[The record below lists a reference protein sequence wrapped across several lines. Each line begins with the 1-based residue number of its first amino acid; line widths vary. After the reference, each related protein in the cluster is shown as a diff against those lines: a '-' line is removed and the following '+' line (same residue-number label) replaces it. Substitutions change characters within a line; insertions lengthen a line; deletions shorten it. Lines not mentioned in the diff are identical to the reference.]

1 MAGGGAVAILATN
14 TPAEMYHEEQLVLP
28 KLSSLL
34 SQERAG
40 EPDGLWVARQ
50 FGDFEP
56 GDLRKLRAAT
66 ATRGNTPAQAGD
78 VPLSPH
84 QQPDKELIVTG
95 SVEVRQLRSMLKLA
109 FVNLALQSASKKSEA
124 NAAGGASTGTLSLRS
139 GADLAEQLEAALS
152 DTGSVGV
159 EQWAPKLYCY
169 LTKKKP
175 KARMADLEETGF
187 LLLMDGSSDGSICQA
202 PAYGTFDQSLLHVPS
217 ASEYCGAV
225 IVKRAQDAPVTEEP
239 VVFGFARLLQQRRP
253 LVAAAAALGM
263 QDDKDRVQRFDAAK
277 TDTAPATKKSDKE
290 LMRDVKMYAR
300 TSKMAW
306 QALRK
311 SQDEDI
317 SFEEFKEGLD
327 QLNIVVLESRALR
340 LFQQCDLQGT
350 GRIGLTEF
358 EMALMMHDAVDK
370 SEHMTPFDS
379 FLVFDLDGSG
389 SISFQEFKQAAMVLG
404 SSRPKRNDASDAD
417 QAHDPLDE
425 AALLALYNKMLP
437 SPDGEMAYEHFKQAW
452 LELVDVEAE
461 LRLRGL
467 DHAIKKGFRSV
478 KRNKAAL
485 IEGVEQAD
493 ADELQEW
500 SSVRSRIE
508 GVRQQARFKR
518 EEKRKK
524 QQLNSGQ
531 GLKLADAKAAADRR
545 RERRLMIMKEQKERS
560 KQRDEQKILQNKLAA
575 EEASMK
581 QRNDQATRLGLRQK
595 EKDRVALIRQ
605 MGFDQISHAHESHRE
620 IPQQIYKEKQ
630 AVQRLSDVVLCDF
643 SHNKLTRLPTDGFF
657 YHMAAL
663 RALDLRCNRLRSL
676 PEEEL
681 GYLPSL
687 QLLYLEGNE
696 LTKIPESI
704 GHLLKLERLE
714 LGRNSLTDLPQSIG
728 NLALLRVVSLH
739 SNQLEALPSTIEGWS
754 KCEVLNLAYN
764 CLRELP
770 EEISFLTSLTN
781 LDIQHNR
788 LQQLPIEMGNL
799 CSLKCLEAGGNV
811 LSALP
816 ESMSALCNLQVL
828 HLAQN
833 CLTQLTAMVAGWTAL
848 VELDVRANQI
858 QQVSH
863 KMGQWTALQW
873 LDISSN
879 QLQSLPPD
887 VGCCKKI
894 RHLDASCNKML
905 AVPDE
910 VGALI
915 LLNQL
920 NLGHNKVGPAVSE
933 HVGLLRQL
941 LALELSNNNL
951 GRLPPSI
958 GALQGLTHLDCSHN
972 CITQLP
978 QNLALLSKT
987 LKVLKA
993 SHNSLAEVPEFLC
1006 TMGALTDL
1014 DLSCNRL
1021 SLLPKTIINLVQ
1033 LRRLNLRR
1041 NMLKAVPPEMTEM
1054 LTQLELCDIENNP
1067 LNMLPDKWHCQW
1079 TARQAAFPSNG
1090 PLGYTP
1096 QEVVQWPEV
1105 EHKVFSA
1112 AEHEWTGKAAFY
1124 LSGRASMTEFIQAVT
1139 HALNGTSRGRGTV
1152 ISQPMCEKHLIR
1164 FFMTSMATGSVPLT
1178 SQISLDEQT
1187 PCMPR
1192 LARALVSRS
1201 MTATPPSAA

>member
-1 MAGGGAVAILATN
+1 MALLPEVLWPGCANTHEAIYRQDSDST
-14 TPAEMYHEEQLVLP
+14 
-28 KLSSLL
+28 K
-34 SQERAG
+34 RAG

-50 FGDFEP
+50 YGDFEP

-95 SVEVRQLRSMLKLA
+95 SVEVRQLRSMLKLS
-109 FVNLALQSASKKSEA
+109 FVNLALQSASTKSEA
-124 NAAGGASTGTLSLRS
+124 NAAGGSSTGTLSLRS

-187 LLLMDGSSDGSICQA
+187 LLLMDSSSDGSICQA
-202 PAYGTFDQSLLHVPS
+202 PAYGSFDQSLLHVPS

-239 VVFGFARLLQQRRP
+239 VVLGFARLLQQRRP

-263 QDDKDRVQRFDAAK
+263 QDDKDRVQRFDATK

-306 QALRK
+306 QALCVQVHF
-311 SQDEDI
+311 SHNSHMYLIQ
-317 SFEEFKEGLD
+317 GLD

-358 EMALMMHDAVDK
+358 E
-370 SEHMTPFDS
+370 
-379 FLVFDLDGSG
+379 
-389 SISFQEFKQAAMVLG
+389 AAMVLG
-404 SSRPKRNDASDAD
+404 GSRPKRNDASNAD
-417 QAHDPLDE
+417 LAHDPLNE
-425 AALLALYNKMLP
+425 VALLALYNKMLP
-437 SPDGEMAYEHFKQAW
+437 SPYGEMAYEHFKQAW

-467 DHAIKKGFRSV
+467 DHAIRTGFRSV

-485 IEGVEQAD
+485 IEAVEQAD
-493 ADELQEW
+493 ADELKEW

-518 EEKRKK
+518 EEKRKQ

-605 MGFDQISHAHESHRE
+605 MEFDQILHAHESHRE

-643 SHNKLTRLPTDGFF
+643 SHNKLTRLPT
-657 YHMAAL
+657 
-663 RALDLRCNRLRSL
+663 
-676 PEEEL
+676 
-681 GYLPSL
+681 
-687 QLLYLEGNE
+687 
-696 LTKIPESI
+696 
-704 GHLLKLERLE
+704 
-714 LGRNSLTDLPQSIG
+714 
-728 NLALLRVVSLH
+728 
-739 SNQLEALPSTIEGWS
+739 
-754 KCEVLNLAYN
+754 
-764 CLRELP
+764 
-770 EEISFLTSLTN
+770 
-781 LDIQHNR
+781 
-788 LQQLPIEMGNL
+788 
-799 CSLKCLEAGGNV
+799 
-811 LSALP
+811 
-816 ESMSALCNLQVL
+816 VL
-828 HLAQN
+828 HLA
-833 CLTQLTAMVAGWTAL
+833 
-848 VELDVRANQI
+848 
-858 QQVSH
+858 
-863 KMGQWTALQW
+863 
-873 LDISSN
+873 

-894 RHLDASCNKML
+894 RHLDASCNRML

-915 LLNQL
+915 LLNHL

-958 GALQGLTHLDCSHN
+958 GALQGLTRLDCSHN

-978 QNLALLSKT
+978 QASADVSLAARGIADRNVLNLALLSKT

-1041 NMLKAVPPEMTEM
+1041 NMLKEQRNSIKSAVIQTR
-1054 LTQLELCDIENNP
+1054 QHRIE
-1067 LNMLPDKWHCQW
+1067 
-1079 TARQAAFPSNG
+1079 AVAEAYQAHRLDLQEAYASDVDHDPSFG
-1090 PLGYTP
+1090 M
-1096 QEVVQWPEV
+1096 Q
-1105 EHKVFSA
+1105 SD
-1112 AEHEWTGKAAFY
+1112 
-1124 LSGRASMTEFIQAVT
+1124 
-1139 HALNGTSRGRGTV
+1139 TV
-1152 ISQPMCEKHLIR
+1152 
-1164 FFMTSMATGSVPLT
+1164 
-1178 SQISLDEQT
+1178 D
-1187 PCMPR
+1187 
-1192 LARALVSRS
+1192 
-1201 MTATPPSAA
+1201 